1 MKCPNCGFENNEGVN
16 TCSAC
21 GGNLNTAT
29 STTESN
35 DSNSVKMSEVMN
47 VTTDDNNVN
56 VSFDKDKMEGLI
68 EGTTKL
74 DENTNLGK
82 DIIGMFVPADKVDEV
97 YNNAQD
103 AYKKKQLENQSQPV
117 TPKKE
122 KKHMSFNQIRG
133 IVLIIVLI
141 LAFIVAYLQYSGGS
155 SNSSTSKVTTTTT
168 TTTTTTQVISLC
180 NNKYDENGDFLY
192 AIDHYKFTGT
202 GVVLDG
208 IIYSGTVN
216 VGDDLQI
223 TGMDFD
229 TQLVTI
235 SNIKVDDTEVTS
247 AKAKA
252 GQPVTL
258 IIDKVSSNSIF
269 YGQVVIK
276 PDSIKIHK
284 RFNADIKLLSSSN
297 GGRHTS
303 ITSSYYT
310 NIVFRSEDHDPP
322 GTIYLPEGKDSL
334 NPGESSSVTIELKV
348 NSAMEIGD
356 CFVIREGEKEIGSG
370 TVTEFLD

>member
-1 MKCPNCGFENNEGVN
+1 MKCPNCGYENTEGVN

-47 VTTDDNNVN
+47 VTTDDNKVN

-74 DENTNLGK
+74 DENTNVGK

-122 KKHMSFNQIRG
+122 KKHMTFNQIRG

-141 LAFIVAYLQYSGGS
+141 LAFIVAYLQYNGGS

-168 TTTTTTQVISLC
+168 TTTPTTQVISLC

-208 IIYSGTVN
+208 IIYRGTVN
-216 VGDDLQI
+216 VGDELQI

-258 IIDKVSSNSIF
+258 IIDKVSSNYIF

-284 RFNADIKLLSSSN
+284 KFNADIKLLSSSN

-310 NIVFRSEDHDPP
+310 SIVFRSEDHDPR
-322 GTIYLPEGKDSL
+322 GTICAP
-334 NPGESSSVTIELKV
+334 PP
-348 NSAMEIGD
+348 SA
-356 CFVIREGEKEIGSG
+356 RSW
-370 TVTEFLD
+370 